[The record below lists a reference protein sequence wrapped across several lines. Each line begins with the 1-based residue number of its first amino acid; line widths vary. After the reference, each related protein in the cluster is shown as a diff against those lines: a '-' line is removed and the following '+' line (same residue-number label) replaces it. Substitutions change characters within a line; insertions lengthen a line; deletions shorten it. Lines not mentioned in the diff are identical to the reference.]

1 MANNFIM
8 KRIFVILSVSFS
20 LAFIASCNHND
31 NVFEPKSNSP
41 QDLAYAKTLDS
52 IDSLITGFYY
62 YDFNDTIV
70 LPAFEYYKENNSRR
84 NLWMQARCHYLIG
97 ALQFGENHVSEKAA
111 KHLVEALKIL
121 DENFDDYLLH
131 SKIHYVISK
140 IAFNFSNGSV
150 CKRLAT
156 MGLDCAT
163 KANDTAWM
171 ARSCSNLGIIYERMG
186 KAGEGD
192 TAYMYCDQGMR
203 LADADRYPLERAYL
217 ENTYANC
224 LRHSHQYDSAIYHFN
239 IAKSLINND
248 VLLYHKTYL
257 EEAFVYYQKHDY
269 QTAITELEVAFQT
282 PDHNIRK
289 QSVAGLADCWEKIGD
304 TLKAAPYLS
313 MLKTSNEKEIVD
325 RHHNTNALPILNA
338 YLQSLDKPDKTAN
351 IVWLIII
358 IFTASTV
365 VVAFYFIWK
374 KRHLDTIKDK
384 DYEALRLK
392 GRAIFSDRH
401 NNKME
406 RIRNEFNAAYPDA
419 LAKLSAAHPD
429 LSDTELDICILS
441 FFSFRLKETAEIMH
455 LKENTVAKYRTAI
468 KKKVQTDDLEKIFH

>member
-1 MANNFIM
+1 M
-8 KRIFVILSVSFS
+8 KRFFAILPLFALLLLPCCMRQKTEITEPTSSED
-20 LAFIASCNHND
+20 AEYTHFI
-31 NVFEPKSNSP
+31 
-41 QDLAYAKTLDS
+41 DS
-52 IDSLITGFYY
+52 IDSIIDGFYY
-62 YDFNDTIV
+62 YDFNDSII
-70 LPAFEYYKENNSRR
+70 LPALEFYQENDSRR

-121 DENFDDYLLH
+121 DENFDNFQLR
-131 SKIHYVISK
+131 SKIYYINSR
-140 IAFNFSNGSV
+140 IAFNFSDGSA
-150 CKRLAT
+150 CKRFAML
-156 MGLDCAT
+156 GLDYAT
-163 KANDTAWM
+163 RANDTAWI
-171 ARSCSNLGIIYERMG
+171 ARSCSNLGITYERLG

-192 TAYMYCDQGMR
+192 TAYMYCHKGLDIANAQ
-203 LADADRYPLERAYL
+203 RYPLERAYL

-239 IAKSLINND
+239 MAKSLINND
-248 VLLYHKTYL
+248 ILLYHKTFL

-282 PDHNIRK
+282 PDPSIRK

-313 MLKTSNEKEIVD
+313 ILRESNEKEIVQ
-325 RHHNTNALPILNA
+325 RHHNTNAMPVLNA
-338 YLQSLDKPDKTAN
+338 YLQSLDKSDKSAN
-351 IVWLIII
+351 VVWLIVI
-358 IFTASTV
+358 IFTASAV

-374 KRHLDTIKDK
+374 KRHLNTIKDK

-406 RIRNEFNAAYPDA
+406 RIRNEFNTAYPDA
-419 LAKLSAAHPD
+419 MAKLSAAHPD

-468 KKKVQTDDLEKIFH
+468 KKKIGVENLEKVFIL

>member
-1 MANNFIM
+1 M
-8 KRIFVILSVSFS
+8 KS
-20 LAFIASCNHND
+20 LLLHITLLLCALLASCTQH
-31 NVFEPKSNSP
+31 
-41 QDLAYAKTLDS
+41 KTVITAPTSTEDAEYTHFLDS
-52 IDSLITGFYY
+52 IDSIVEGFYY
-62 YDFNDTIV
+62 YDFNDSIIM
-70 LPAFEYYKENNSRR
+70 PALEFYKGNDSRR

-140 IAFNFSNGSV
+140 IAFNFSNGSA
-150 CKRLAT
+150 CKRLAA

-163 KANDTAWM
+163 QANDTAWM
-171 ARSCSNLGIIYERMG
+171 ARSCSNLGMIYERMG

-203 LADADRYPLERAYL
+203 LADANRYPLERAYL

-248 VLLYHKTYL
+248 ILLYHKTYL

-269 QTAITELEVAFQT
+269 QTAIAELEVAFQT
-282 PDHNIRK
+282 SDHNIRH
-289 QSVAGLADCWEKIGD
+289 QSATGLADCWEKVGD
-304 TLKAAPYLS
+304 TMKAAPYLS
-313 MLKTSNEKEIVD
+313 IMKTSNEKDIVQ
-325 RHHNTNALPILNA
+325 RHYNTNAMPVLES
-338 YLQSLDKPDKTAN
+338 YLKSLDETEKNGN
-351 IVWLIII
+351 IVWLI
-358 IFTASTV
+358 AV
-365 VVAFYFIWK
+365 VVIAVAAVAAVYYGWK
-374 KRHLDTIKDK
+374 KRHLNTLKDK
-384 DYEALRLK
+384 DYETLRLK

-406 RIRNEFNAAYPDA
+406 RIRNEFNAAYPEA
-419 LAKLSAAHPD
+419 LAKLSAVHPE
-429 LSDTELDICILS
+429 LSDTELDICVLS
-441 FFSFRLKETAEIMH
+441 FFSFRLKETSEIMH
-455 LKENTVAKYRTAI
+455 LRENTVAKYRTAI
-468 KKKVQTDDLEKIFH
+468 KKKVKTDDLETIFH